1 MSWLDWAVLGTAAL
15 VAISGYVEGFVLG
28 ACATLGLLGGA
39 AIGVWGVPKILD
51 HFSPSVT
58 VSFAALV
65 LVVGLAALGRM
76 LGAMVG
82 TRVRNRLSWKPIRFL
97 DALGGAALAAA
108 SVLIVAWVLGVAVS
122 GARIPSVTSAVR
134 GSQVLAKV
142 DEVLPSSADRALQ
155 SFNDVVNTDLFPRFL
170 DPFVPERIR
179 ETQPPDSAIARQQP
193 VRSAYSRIAKVTGV
207 ASCSRGLEGSGF
219 VYAPHRVMTNAHV
232 VAGAKTVEIQR
243 PDGSSLTATVVL
255 FDPGRDVAVLSVPRL
270 SAPPLS
276 FSPATAKTG
285 DPALVIGYPENG
297 PFRVRSARVRGQQT
311 AAGTDIYG
319 RNGVDRSIYS
329 VRAVVRAGNSG
340 GPLLAYDGTIYG
352 VVFATA
358 SDSPDTGFAL
368 TADEVSSDAATGR
381 TATAAVGTGAC
392 TPD

>member
-39 AIGVWGVPKILD
+39 AIGVWGVPKVLD

-76 LGAMVG
+76 LGAMLG

-142 DEVLPSSADRALQ
+142 DDFLPNSADRALQ

-193 VRSAYSRIAKVTGV
+193 VRSAYTRIAKVTGV

-219 VYAPHRVMTNAHV
+219 VYAPQRVMTNAHV
-232 VAGAKTVEIQR
+232 VAGVSSPSVEVNGKKYDARVVVFDPETDIAVLYVPNLKEQ
-243 PDGSSLTATVVL
+243 PLTFDFAGKADDSAVVL
-255 FDPGRDVAVLSVPRL
+255 
-270 SAPPLS
+270 
-276 FSPATAKTG
+276 
-285 DPALVIGYPENG
+285 GYPENG
-297 PFRVRSARVRGQQT
+297 PFDSEPARIRSEERLRGP
-311 AAGTDIYG
+311 DIYG
-319 RNGVDRSIYS
+319 DRTVTRDAFSIWAS
-329 VRAVVRAGNSG
+329 VRPGNSG
-340 GPLLAYDGTIYG
+340 GPLLSAKGTVYG
-352 VVFATA
+352 VVFAA
-358 SDSPDTGFAL
+358 SVEDNRTGYVL
-368 TADEVSSDAATGR
+368 TAEQVSDDARDGTTATQEVSTQS
-381 TATAAVGTGAC
+381 C
-392 TPD
+392 T

>member
-39 AIGVWGVPKILD
+39 AIGVWGVPRILD

-142 DEVLPSSADRALQ
+142 DEFLPNSADRALQ

-179 ETQPPDSAIARQQP
+179 DTQPPDSAIARQQP
-193 VRSAYSRIAKVTGV
+193 VRSAYTRIAKVTGV
-207 ASCSRGLEGSGF
+207 ANCSRGLEGSGF
-219 VYAPHRVMTNAHV
+219 VYAPQRVMTNAHV
-232 VAGAKTVEIQR
+232 VAGVSSPQVEVNGKKYDARVVVFDPETDIAVLYVPNLKEQ
-243 PDGSSLTATVVL
+243 PLTFDFAGKADDPAVVL
-255 FDPGRDVAVLSVPRL
+255 
-270 SAPPLS
+270 
-276 FSPATAKTG
+276 
-285 DPALVIGYPENG
+285 GYPENG
-297 PFRVRSARVRGQQT
+297 PFDSEPARIRSEERLRGP
-311 AAGTDIYG
+311 DIYG
-319 RNGVDRSIYS
+319 DRTVTRDAFSIWAS
-329 VRAVVRAGNSG
+329 VRPGNSG
-340 GPLLAYDGTIYG
+340 GPLLSAKGTVYG
-352 VVFATA
+352 VVFAA
-358 SDSPDTGFAL
+358 SVEDNRTGYVL
-368 TADEVSSDAATGR
+368 TAEQVSADARTGTTATQEVSTQS
-381 TATAAVGTGAC
+381 C
-392 TPD
+392 T

>member
-39 AIGVWGVPKILD
+39 AIGVWGVPRILD

-142 DEVLPSSADRALQ
+142 DEVLPNSADRALQ

-219 VYAPHRVMTNAHV
+219 VYAPQRVMTNAHV
-232 VAGAKTVEIQR
+232 VAGVSSPSVEVNGKKYDARVVVFDPETDIAVLYVPNLKEQ
-243 PDGSSLTATVVL
+243 PLTFDFAGKADDSAVVL
-255 FDPGRDVAVLSVPRL
+255 
-270 SAPPLS
+270 
-276 FSPATAKTG
+276 
-285 DPALVIGYPENG
+285 GYPENG
-297 PFRVRSARVRGQQT
+297 PFDSEPARIRSEERLRGP
-311 AAGTDIYG
+311 DIYG
-319 RNGVDRSIYS
+319 DKTVTRDAFSIWAS
-329 VRAVVRAGNSG
+329 VRPGNSG
-340 GPLLAYDGTIYG
+340 GPLLSARGTVYG
-352 VVFATA
+352 VVFAA
-358 SDSPDTGFAL
+358 SVEDNRTGYVL
-368 TADEVSSDAATGR
+368 TAEQVAADARTGTNATQEVSTQS
-381 TATAAVGTGAC
+381 C
-392 TPD
+392 T

>member
-142 DEVLPSSADRALQ
+142 DEVLPNSADRALQ

-219 VYAPHRVMTNAHV
+219 VYAPQRVMTNAHV
-232 VAGAKTVEIQR
+232 VAGVSSPQVEVNGKKYEARVVVFDPETDIAVLYVPNLKEQ
-243 PDGSSLTATVVL
+243 PLTFDFAGKADDSAVVL
-255 FDPGRDVAVLSVPRL
+255 
-270 SAPPLS
+270 
-276 FSPATAKTG
+276 
-285 DPALVIGYPENG
+285 GYPENG
-297 PFRVRSARVRGQQT
+297 PFDSEPARIRSEERLRGP
-311 AAGTDIYG
+311 DIYG
-319 RNGVDRSIYS
+319 DKTVTRDAFSIWAS
-329 VRAVVRAGNSG
+329 VRPGNSG
-340 GPLLAYDGTIYG
+340 GPLLSAKGTVYG
-352 VVFATA
+352 VVFAA
-358 SDSPDTGFAL
+358 SVEDNRTGYVL
-368 TADEVSSDAATGR
+368 TAEQVSADARTGTTATQEVSTQS
-381 TATAAVGTGAC
+381 C
-392 TPD
+392 T